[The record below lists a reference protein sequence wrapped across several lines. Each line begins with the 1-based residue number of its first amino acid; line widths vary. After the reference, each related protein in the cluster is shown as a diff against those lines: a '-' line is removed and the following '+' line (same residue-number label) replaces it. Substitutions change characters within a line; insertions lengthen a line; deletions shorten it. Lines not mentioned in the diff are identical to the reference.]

1 MCFKKG
7 IHVDALQRDE
17 LTLAAP
23 SGQRSEAYKALTK
36 DFYLD
41 K

>member
-1 MCFKKG
+1 
-7 IHVDALQRDE
+7 LRDE
-17 LTLAAP
+17 LTLATP
-23 SGQRSEAYKALTK
+23 SGERSEAYKALTK